1 MIEQL
6 VFGQVVQMPEA
17 PNIAREIVLGTG
29 MSVHTDAYSVSRA
42 CATSFQAVA
51 NVAESLMAG
60 TIRAGIAGGADSS
73 SVLPIGV
80 SKKLARTLVDANKAR
95 TLGQRL
101 KLFSRLRLRDLLP
114 VPPAVAEY
122 STGLRMGDT
131 AEQMAKTW
139 GITREQQDAL
149 AHRSH
154 QLAAKAWEEGKL
166 ASEVMTA
173 YVPPFREPLEN
184 DNNIRKNSTLADY
197 QKLRPAF
204 DRRHGTVTAAN
215 STPLTDGA
223 AAVIMMTESQAKAL
237 GLTPLG
243 YLRSYAFTAIDV
255 RQDMLLGPAW
265 STPLALERAGL
276 TLADLTLI
284 DMHEAFA
291 AQTLANLQCLAS
303 DRFARDVLGRSQ
315 ATGEVD
321 ESKFNVLGGSI
332 AYGHPFA
339 ATGARMITQTLHE
352 LRRRGRI
359 WSGYRL
365 RGGWSRRGDDSG
377 GGIMDMTSAFTLDIR
392 PDNVAVITIDAP
404 GEKMNTLKAEFGQQ
418 VRAIVRQIRDN
429 KSLRGA
435 VLISAKPDNFIAGA
449 DINMIARC
457 ATAQEAEALARQGQQ
472 IMAEIHGLAI
482 PVIAAIHGACLGGG
496 LELAL
501 ACHGRVCSDDEKTR
515 LGLPEVQLGLL
526 PGSGGTQRLPRL
538 IGVSGALEMI
548 LTGKQLRP
556 RQALKAG
563 LVDEVRNRFCCR
575 RRWNW
580 R

>member
-1 MIEQL
+1 MSQALPLVTRQGDRIAIVSGLRTPFARQATAFHGVPAVDLGKLVVGEMLARSNIPADIIDQL

-101 KLFSRLRLRDLLP
+101 KLFS
-114 VPPAVAEY
+114 

-139 GITREQQDAL
+139 AITRERQDAL
-149 AHRSH
+149 ALRSH
-154 QLAAKAWEEGKL
+154 QLAARAWEEGKL
-166 ASEVMTA
+166 SAEVMTA
-173 YVPPFREPLEN
+173 YTPPFREPLEQ

-204 DRRHGTVTAAN
+204 DRQHGSVTAAN

-223 AAVIMMTESQAKAL
+223 AAVILMTESRAKEL
-237 GLTPLG
+237 GLVPLG

-291 AQTLANLQCLAS
+291 AQTLANLQCMAS
-303 DRFARDVLGRSQ
+303 DRFAREVLGRSQ

-352 LRRRGRI
+352 LRRRG
-359 WSGYRL
+359 
-365 RGGWSRRGDDSG
+365 GGFGLVTACAAG
-377 GGIMDMTSAFTLDIR
+377 GLGSA
-392 PDNVAVITIDAP
+392 
-404 GEKMNTLKAEFGQQ
+404 M
-418 VRAIVRQIRDN
+418 
-429 KSLRGA
+429 
-435 VLISAKPDNFIAGA
+435 VL
-449 DINMIARC
+449 
-457 ATAQEAEALARQGQQ
+457 EAE
-472 IMAEIHGLAI
+472 
-482 PVIAAIHGACLGGG
+482 
-496 LELAL
+496 
-501 ACHGRVCSDDEKTR
+501 
-515 LGLPEVQLGLL
+515 
-526 PGSGGTQRLPRL
+526 
-538 IGVSGALEMI
+538 
-548 LTGKQLRP
+548 
-556 RQALKAG
+556 
-563 LVDEVRNRFCCR
+563 
-575 RRWNW
+575 
-580 R
+580 

>member
-1 MIEQL
+1 MSQALPLVTRQGDRIAIISGLRTPFARQATAFHGIPAVDLGKLVVGEMLARSDIPVEIIEQL

-80 SKKLARTLVDANKAR
+80 SKKLARVLVDVNKAR
-95 TLGQRL
+95 TLSQRL
-101 KLFSRLRLRDLLP
+101 KLFSRLRFRDLLP

-131 AEQMAKTW
+131 AEQMAKTC
-139 GITREQQDAL
+139 GITREQQDQLAL
-149 AHRSH
+149 RSH

-166 ASEVMTA
+166 SAEVMTA
-173 YVPPFREPLEN
+173 YIPPFREPLVQ

-204 DRRHGTVTAAN
+204 DRKHGTVTAAN

-223 AAVIMMTESQAKAL
+223 AAVIMMTESRAKDL
-237 GLTPLG
+237 GLVPLG
-243 YLRSYAFTAIDV
+243 YLRSYAFSAIAV
-255 RQDMLLGPAW
+255 QQDMLLGPAW

-276 TLADLTLI
+276 TLADLALI

-303 DRFARDVLGRSQ
+303 DRFAREVLGRSQ

-352 LRRRGRI
+352 LRRRG
-359 WSGYRL
+359 
-365 RGGWSRRGDDSG
+365 GGFGLVTACAAG
-377 GGIMDMTSAFTLDIR
+377 GL
-392 PDNVAVITIDAP
+392 
-404 GEKMNTLKAEFGQQ
+404 
-418 VRAIVRQIRDN
+418 
-429 KSLRGA
+429 GA
-435 VLISAKPDNFIAGA
+435 A
-449 DINMIARC
+449 MIL
-457 ATAQEAEALARQGQQ
+457 EAE
-472 IMAEIHGLAI
+472 
-482 PVIAAIHGACLGGG
+482 
-496 LELAL
+496 
-501 ACHGRVCSDDEKTR
+501 
-515 LGLPEVQLGLL
+515 
-526 PGSGGTQRLPRL
+526 
-538 IGVSGALEMI
+538 
-548 LTGKQLRP
+548 
-556 RQALKAG
+556 
-563 LVDEVRNRFCCR
+563 
-575 RRWNW
+575 
-580 R
+580 